1 MVSNCKKGF
10 TQDNLIVLTMTQ
22 TQWGLN
28 YCSSM
33 GHVEVFLQGG
43 SADGII
49 LSSIEIKGDNSSA
62 APLKPE
68 SAEFVAGNKFRALFE
83 KNRVIGL
90 LLNPEEGSTHI
101 IIVSFLLIDG
111 TERFEL
117 TAKITIEEDE
127 DNKEGQPSNLKLEL
141 SPPDWNMN
149 FYTETDI
156 VTAKIRG
163 KGLEYID
170 LGSLEMEGDNSS
182 ATPLKGAQGV
192 LEGDHVKTHFPKN
205 KVLDLL
211 LNPAEGTAHTVT
223 VTFLVKGGNQ
233 RMGVSTVVHVQ

>member
-1 MVSNCKKGF
+1 M
-10 TQDNLIVLTMTQ
+10 
-22 TQWGLN
+22 
-28 YCSSM
+28 
-33 GHVEVFLQGG
+33 
-43 SADGII
+43 
-49 LSSIEIKGDNSSA
+49 GDNPSA
-62 APLKPE
+62 APLAAD
-68 SAEFVAGNKFRALFE
+68 SASIKGDHIHARFPM
-83 KNRVIGL
+83 NRVIGL

-117 TAKITIEEDE
+117 TAKITIEKDE
-127 DNKEGQPSNLKLEL
+127 DDGEEPLPSNLKLEL

-170 LGSLEMEGDNSS
+170 LGSLEMEGDNPS
-182 ATPLKGAQGV
+182 ATPLKGAPGV

-233 RMGVSTVVHVQ
+233 RMGVSTLVHVQ